1 MDLTS
6 HEWNEADSMTGL
18 RREGRN
24 NFRRNSDRLALFRLC
39 ERAVKDFVT
48 YNDTEILLDSFEF
61 GNAYMKYVG
70 FIELIIMIVMT
81 EFI

>member
-1 MDLTS
+1 M
-6 HEWNEADSMTGL
+6 
-18 RREGRN
+18 N
-24 NFRRNSDRLALFRLC
+24 NFHRNSDSLAPFRLW
-39 ERAVKDFVT
+39 ERVGKDFVT
-48 YNDTEILLDSFEF
+48 YNDTEILLDSFEI